1 MGNFG
6 AAALVGGGMAGA
18 NVMARA
24 FTNPRLVR
32 WMAQQTQ
39 APAQAV
45 PAAINQLAQIAKDD
59 KDAAELL
66 KQIEANQ
73 AQLNIR

>member
-1 MGNFG
+1 
-6 AAALVGGGMAGA
+6 MAGT

-24 FTNPRLVR
+24 LTNPRLVR
-32 WMAQQTQ
+32 WMAQQTK

-59 KDAAELL
+59 EDAAELL
-66 KQIEANQ
+66 SQIEASQ
-73 AQLNIR
+73 AELNIK